1 MYAQKIAD
9 GDHRLATMYGDAV
22 ALVQDNKA
30 SQAVSIL
37 KSLIAKHGDLHLL
50 YDELGQA
57 QAKAGDM
64 KSALATFRL
73 AEELFP
79 RDIPV
84 TIRYAQT
91 LMADGKNAQAHD
103 VLLDLFNNVEPTI
116 DQIQLTAR
124 AASAAGDLGDAYY
137 YMGEYQIADGN
148 LPLAAQQYR
157 LALRTPRLTNVQ
169 RKRISARLREV
180 SDYLASARQ
189 QQHQSE

>member
-1 MYAQKIAD
+1 
-9 GDHRLATMYGDAV
+9 
-22 ALVQDNKA
+22 
-30 SQAVSIL
+30 
-37 KSLIAKHGDLHLL
+37 
-50 YDELGQA
+50 
-57 QAKAGDM
+57 
-64 KSALATFRL
+64 L
-73 AEELFP
+73 AEQLFP

-91 LMADGKNAQAHD
+91 LMADGRNAQAHD
-103 VLLDLFNNVEPTI
+103 LLLDLFNNVEPTI

-157 LALRTPRLTNVQ
+157 LALRTAHLTNVQ